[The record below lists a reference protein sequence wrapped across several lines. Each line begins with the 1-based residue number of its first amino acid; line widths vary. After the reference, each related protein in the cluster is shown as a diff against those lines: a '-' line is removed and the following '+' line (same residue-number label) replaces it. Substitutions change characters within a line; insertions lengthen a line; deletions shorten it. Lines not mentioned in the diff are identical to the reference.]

1 MQLGNH
7 PFQQEVGMKK
17 SLPLVSVCVSLFMAA
32 SAFGGT
38 TAVALS
44 AQAGPSDAEKKLAEE
59 SAAYCKTT
67 AQTKATPQ
75 MIIEKV
81 KEACGL
87 LEKEGAKA
95 LPKFQGKNSPFIF
108 TGTYLIVN
116 KFDGTML
123 MHTMMPAMNHKNHLE
138 LKDKNG
144 KTFYADMV
152 KLCKEKGEGWI
163 DYYWPKAG
171 EKEPSLKVSY
181 AHKATCDGQDV
192 VVWCGIYGTTLDEV
206 NKALAKK

>member
-1 MQLGNH
+1 
-7 PFQQEVGMKK
+7 
-17 SLPLVSVCVSLFMAA
+17 
-32 SAFGGT
+32 
-38 TAVALS
+38 
-44 AQAGPSDAEKKLAEE
+44 
-59 SAAYCKTT
+59 
-67 AQTKATPQ
+67 
-75 MIIEKV
+75 
-81 KEACGL
+81 
-87 LEKEGAKA
+87 
-95 LPKFQGKNSPFIF
+95 
-108 TGTYLIVN
+108 
-116 KFDGTML
+116 
-123 MHTMMPAMNHKNHLE
+123 MNQKNHLE